1 MCMQAYLKT
10 ITTAMKRIGT
20 LRLQSC
26 LWLIG
31 CLLLPV
37 NDIQSQTLTR
47 DTLVNLL
54 HDEAQFY
61 LDKLKEKEIPA
72 YFISLR
78 VVDQKQLFLSSD
90 FGLYSVDRRHTRT
103 LTPQVRVGSPACDNF
118 AYLAQNNPRVITP
131 LPLECDDAYAIKN
144 AVWEG
149 IKKQYETAVNTYQ
162 QIVSSQKTNV
172 TELDSVPTFAPA
184 PVERHYEQPLDEA
197 ATRIDPEEYR
207 KYLCEASRLFRR
219 YKLTTGK
226 VALNYSIQR
235 TTFVNT
241 EGTVIAQNRQA
252 YLLYL
257 EAVAKAADGT
267 NCRLFE
273 NIFTYSEDSLP
284 SPAILA
290 ERVQRLAERAEALS
304 NAPMAEA
311 YTGPALLSGSA
322 GAVLFHEVLGHRLE
336 GKRRESVNNEISGLL
351 NHRLLPAS
359 FQLYLDP
366 TLKTYSG
373 QALNGHYLYDDEG
386 VRGQRVDCV
395 KDGVLRQYLMGRT
408 PVREFS
414 GSNGHGRAAE
424 GFAPNP
430 RQSNLIVETT
440 DPHTGKEL
448 REQFI
453 GELRRQGKEYGYY
466 FHTVEG
472 GFTSRGNPNAVNVFN
487 VRPVEVY
494 RVYTDGRP
502 DQLVRGVSLI
512 GTPLSVFSHIKAAG
526 DRSELFTGFCGSES
540 GTIPVAGVSPM
551 IYVSQVETQ
560 GRKAI
565 LQEKEDLISAPD
577 TTTSAAGHLA
587 DSPLIFQAMEDEMS
601 HICRELHDK
610 HNVRPL
616 FVNYAMKRQHI
627 SSVKS
632 SGGVCIEKS
641 ETGPKNHV
649 AAHIL
654 LGDTML
660 TNDIRNQ
667 NARLLP
673 DELDYHTLRTALRE
687 MTEEA
692 YKDAIFNLDK
702 KRQDLKQKP
711 KPAAD
716 AAIPE
721 FQTMPPATWIGPSA
735 LTGRCRPEDMEAL
748 SNRLSKVFLE
758 YPELFNH
765 QVYMEERR
773 VDYYRLTSEGQKILQ
788 PDTLLSLSARASCRD
803 TKGRIETEYYRLRAG
818 SLGDL
823 PPEEELLKELHQFA
837 RHIQAKSRA
846 ASVEDLYIGP
856 VLYVDDAAQS
866 LLVGKITEHAHS
878 NWVWYQNRF
887 DLKHRYLGKMAFPA
901 LLSVYQLGN
910 DSAYNGVKLLGY
922 RQVDADGR
930 PPQSLPVIVNGVLK
944 NMLTG
949 RKPTIGR
956 VTSTGNEHF
965 YELNDNLATQYGA
978 GIFHVTASRTMPYA
992 KLYKCF
998 LKSARKAGLKYAYVI
1013 RGTRATPYKLI
1024 RVDLATGKEELVKGR
1039 YYNPSREQFRRIAG
1053 VSKEENVYNLAPTY
1067 GGGDGIIAPKAIL
1080 LEDMELNIEP
1090 PNTTYTD
1097 PYFYQLRH

>member
-1 MCMQAYLKT
+1 MINNSHLVKSNFEN
-10 ITTAMKRIGT
+10 R
-20 LRLQSC
+20 S
-26 LWLIG
+26 
-31 CLLLPV
+31 V
-37 NDIQSQTLTR
+37 ND
-47 DTLVNLL
+47 DNL
-54 HDEAQFY
+54 
-61 LDKLKEKEIPA
+61 KKA
-72 YFISLR
+72 Y
-78 VVDQKQLFLSSD
+78 
-90 FGLYSVDRRHTRT
+90 
-103 LTPQVRVGSPACDNF
+103 
-118 AYLAQNNPRVITP
+118 
-131 LPLECDDAYAIKN
+131 
-144 AVWEG
+144 
-149 IKKQYETAVNTYQ
+149 
-162 QIVSSQKTNV
+162 
-172 TELDSVPTFAPA
+172 
-184 PVERHYEQPLDEA
+184 
-197 ATRIDPEEYR
+197 
-207 KYLCEASRLFRR
+207 
-219 YKLTTGK
+219 
-226 VALNYSIQR
+226 
-235 TTFVNT
+235 
-241 EGTVIAQNRQA
+241 
-252 YLLYL
+252 
-257 EAVAKAADGT
+257 
-267 NCRLFE
+267 
-273 NIFTYSEDSLP
+273 
-284 SPAILA
+284 
-290 ERVQRLAERAEALS
+290 
-304 NAPMAEA
+304 
-311 YTGPALLSGSA
+311 
-322 GAVLFHEVLGHRLE
+322 
-336 GKRRESVNNEISGLL
+336 
-351 NHRLLPAS
+351 
-359 FQLYLDP
+359 
-366 TLKTYSG
+366 
-373 QALNGHYLYDDEG
+373 
-386 VRGQRVDCV
+386 
-395 KDGVLRQYLMGRT
+395 
-408 PVREFS
+408 
-414 GSNGHGRAAE
+414 
-424 GFAPNP
+424 
-430 RQSNLIVETT
+430 
-440 DPHTGKEL
+440 
-448 REQFI
+448 
-453 GELRRQGKEYGYY
+453 QGKEYGYY

-627 SSVKS
+627 SSVES

-837 RHIQAKSRA
+837 RHMQAKSRA
-846 ASVEDLYIGP
+846 SSVEDLYIGP

-866 LLVGKITEHAHS
+866 VLVGKIAEHAHS

-956 VTSTGNEHF
+956 VASTGNEHF
-965 YELNDNLATQYGA
+965 YELNKNLATQYGA

-992 KLYKCF
+992 KLYKRF
-998 LKSARKAGLKYAYVI
+998 LKSARKADLEYAYVI
-1013 RGTRATPYKLI
+1013 RGTRATPYELI
-1024 RVDLATGKEELVKGR
+1024 RVDLSTGKEELVKGH

-1053 VSKEENVYNLAPTY
+1053 VSEEENIYNLAPTY

>member
-1 MCMQAYLKT
+1 
-10 ITTAMKRIGT
+10 MKRIGT

-577 TTTSAAGHLA
+577 TTTSAAGHRSGSITG
-587 DSPLIFQAMEDEMS
+587 SPSTART
-601 HICRELHDK
+601 CR
-610 HNVRPL
+610 
-616 FVNYAMKRQHI
+616 I
-627 SSVKS
+627 
-632 SGGVCIEKS
+632 
-641 ETGPKNHV
+641 
-649 AAHIL
+649 
-654 LGDTML
+654 
-660 TNDIRNQ
+660 
-667 NARLLP
+667 
-673 DELDYHTLRTALRE
+673 
-687 MTEEA
+687 
-692 YKDAIFNLDK
+692 
-702 KRQDLKQKP
+702 
-711 KPAAD
+711 
-716 AAIPE
+716 
-721 FQTMPPATWIGPSA
+721 
-735 LTGRCRPEDMEAL
+735 
-748 SNRLSKVFLE
+748 
-758 YPELFNH
+758 
-765 QVYMEERR
+765 
-773 VDYYRLTSEGQKILQ
+773 
-788 PDTLLSLSARASCRD
+788 
-803 TKGRIETEYYRLRAG
+803 
-818 SLGDL
+818 
-823 PPEEELLKELHQFA
+823 
-837 RHIQAKSRA
+837 
-846 ASVEDLYIGP
+846 
-856 VLYVDDAAQS
+856 
-866 LLVGKITEHAHS
+866 
-878 NWVWYQNRF
+878 
-887 DLKHRYLGKMAFPA
+887 
-901 LLSVYQLGN
+901 
-910 DSAYNGVKLLGY
+910 
-922 RQVDADGR
+922 
-930 PPQSLPVIVNGVLK
+930 
-944 NMLTG
+944 
-949 RKPTIGR
+949 
-956 VTSTGNEHF
+956 
-965 YELNDNLATQYGA
+965 
-978 GIFHVTASRTMPYA
+978 
-992 KLYKCF
+992 
-998 LKSARKAGLKYAYVI
+998 
-1013 RGTRATPYKLI
+1013 
-1024 RVDLATGKEELVKGR
+1024 
-1039 YYNPSREQFRRIAG
+1039 
-1053 VSKEENVYNLAPTY
+1053 
-1067 GGGDGIIAPKAIL
+1067 
-1080 LEDMELNIEP
+1080 
-1090 PNTTYTD
+1090 
-1097 PYFYQLRH
+1097 